1 MTSKHTS
8 STNLRLEDVDP
19 MLALDVS
26 PISARPPKKPRNDTW
41 NLDEVLGDD
50 DDSE

>member
-8 STNLRLEDVDP
+8 STNLKLEDVDP
-19 MLALDVS
+19 RLALDVA
-26 PISARPPKKPRNDTW
+26 PMSARPPKKPRNDTW
-41 NLDEVLGDD
+41 DLDNMLDD